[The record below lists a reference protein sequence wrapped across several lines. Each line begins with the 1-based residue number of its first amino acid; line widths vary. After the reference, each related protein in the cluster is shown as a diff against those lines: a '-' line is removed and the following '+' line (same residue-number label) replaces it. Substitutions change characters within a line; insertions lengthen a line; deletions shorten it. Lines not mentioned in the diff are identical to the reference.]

1 MSILSVINT
10 TVYHYVTMWWEL
22 RELSILSQRVRN
34 QPAPSMPVTYS
45 QTPPPVVEE
54 REGEVMVTPQ
64 LQQVNMVGFS
74 GGQRGCMKLLVHQP
88 AR

>member
-1 MSILSVINT
+1 
-10 TVYHYVTMWWEL
+10 
-22 RELSILSQRVRN
+22 
-34 QPAPSMPVTYS
+34 MPVTYS

-64 LQQVNMVGFS
+64 LKQVNMVGFS
-74 GGQRGCMKLLVHQP
+74 GEERGCMKLLVNQP

>member
-1 MSILSVINT
+1 M
-10 TVYHYVTMWWEL
+10 
-22 RELSILSQRVRN
+22 SILSQRSRTH
-34 QPAPSMPVTYS
+34 PAASMPVTYS

-74 GGQRGCMKLLVHQP
+74 GGERDCMKLLVHQP
-88 AR
+88 ARIVFTGEYDKLTTVILIY